1 MSGAPDIHVLASLP
15 SPTVAE
21 LQLGPF
27 PIRFYA
33 LCIIVGIG
41 VAVWLGERRWRA
53 RGGDPYVITDIAIWA
68 VPFGLVGGRLYHV
81 ITDYELYFD
90 QGKDWVRVFYIWDG
104 GLGIWGAIALG
115 GLGAW
120 IGARRRGVKLPP
132 LADALAPGIV
142 LAQACGR
149 WGNWFNNELYGDP
162 TNKPWGLT
170 IHCLDDNTRTATPC
184 SGVPGTTTVLGT
196 FQPTFLYESVWCV
209 LVALF
214 VIWADRRFNLGH
226 GRAFATYVL
235 GYTIGRGYI
244 EHLRSDFAHHIL
256 GLRLN
261 DWTAIIVG
269 LAALLYLILSS
280 RLRPGREAPEEMYR
294 ENYVPYQ
301 PEAKRVAEPG
311 PADGAA
317 DAEAP
322 ADTAVEAAP
331 EPGLEPAG
339 EAEPVGETG
348 AAPPAGTGPAEDSG
362 PAAEAEPAAAGPST
376 DEAVEKTGSESVID
390 AGDGAETAP
399 KEPTRELSA
408 GD

>member
-1 MSGAPDIHVLASLP
+1 MSNAPDIHPLAYLP

-21 LQLGPF
+21 LSLGPF

-33 LCIIVGIG
+33 LCIIIGIG

-81 ITDYELYFD
+81 ITDYELYFVRG
-90 QGKDWVRVFYIWDG
+90 QDWVRAFYIWDG

-120 IGARRRGVKLPP
+120 IGARRRGVKLPA

-162 TNKPWGLT
+162 TTKPWGLT
-170 IHCLDDNTRTATPC
+170 IHCLDDTTRTAVPC
-184 SGVPGTTTVLGT
+184 SGVPGTTTVAGV
-196 FQPTFLYESVWCV
+196 FQPTFLYESIWCV

-214 VIWADRRFNLGH
+214 VIWADRRFKLGH

-235 GYTIGRGYI
+235 GYTIGRAYI

-261 DWTAIIVG
+261 DWTALIVG
-269 LAALLYLILSS
+269 LAAIVYLVVSS
-280 RLRPGREAPEEMYR
+280 KRHPGRETPEELYR
-294 ENYVPYQ
+294 SNYVPYV
-301 PEAKRVAEPG
+301 PERKRVAEPG
-311 PADGAA
+311 PAADGADAGATDSAAAADSA
-317 DAEAP
+317 DARSKAGNAASATDCEPSEASAEPDSAHADP
-322 ADTAVEAAP
+322 AADQAVESAD
-331 EPGLEPAG
+331 G
-339 EAEPVGETG
+339 
-348 AAPPAGTGPAEDSG
+348 S
-362 PAAEAEPAAAGPST
+362 
-376 DEAVEKTGSESVID
+376 SESKV
-390 AGDGAETAP
+390 
-399 KEPTRELSA
+399 
-408 GD
+408 